1 MTQSNADHLEETMNV
16 KVTMRHSDVE
26 DDVRERAVE
35 LLRKVARAARRPQRA
50 EIVFDRER
58 DRSIAELQL
67 HLIGGKV
74 CISTAEASDFRT
86 ATDRAIEKLRNQL
99 DKMPS
104 HVDRRSPVE

>member
-1 MTQSNADHLEETMNV
+1 MNV
-16 KVTMRHSDVE
+16 KVTMRHSDV
-26 DDVRERAVE
+26 DHDVRDRAVE
-35 LLRKVARAARRPQRA
+35 LVRKVARAAPRPQRA
-50 EIVFDRER
+50 EIVFAKEHN
-58 DRSIAELQL
+58 RSIAELQL
-67 HLIGGKV
+67 YLIGGKV